1 MNDALLRQQP
11 RDVRDEFERIDDAE
25 FDHDGQITSLK
36 LKLGAAQSK
45 LRSANQKH
53 DQIRSILGR
62 LQGDIDEAQRE
73 IQNIDAQRAEAI
85 ASALIEETNFA
96 ADEKLIA
103 RRSDLQLK
111 AERLL
116 LAHPALESR
125 QRAQAREVAV
135 ASSPCV
141 AIEEQIGAR
150 RGALKLLEAR
160 RRHGYA

>member
-1 MNDALLRQQP
+1 MNEADLRQQP

-25 FDHDGQITSLK
+25 FDHDGQIMSLK
-36 LKLGAAQSK
+36 LRLGAAQSK
-45 LRSANQKH
+45 LRSANQTH

-62 LQGDIDEAQRE
+62 LQGDIDEAKRE
-73 IQNIDAQRAEAI
+73 IQDLDAQRSEVI
-85 ASALIEETNFA
+85 ASALIEETDFA
-96 ADEKLIA
+96 ADEELIA

-116 LAHPALESR
+116 LARPALESQ

-135 ASSPCV
+135 ANNPCI

-150 RGALKLLEAR
+150 RDALKLLEAR
-160 RRHGYA
+160 RRCGYA